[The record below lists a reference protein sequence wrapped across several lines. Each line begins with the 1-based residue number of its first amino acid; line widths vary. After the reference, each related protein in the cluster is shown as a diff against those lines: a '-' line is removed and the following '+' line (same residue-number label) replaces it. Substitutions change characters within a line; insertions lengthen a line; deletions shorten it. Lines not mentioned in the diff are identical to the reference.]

1 MRRDQHVLGAAR
13 SAVIISA
20 GLKRTSQE
28 GTLAMIGK
36 TFSALGAAALLTG
49 VTIAAQPER
58 RPAPR
63 NNAERIICRSMPDQ
77 GSRFVTQRSC
87 HTKAEWAELRRQTKA
102 TIDHIQNSRAGS
114 GQ

>member
-1 MRRDQHVLGAAR
+1 
-13 SAVIISA
+13 
-20 GLKRTSQE
+20 
-28 GTLAMIGK
+28 MIGK
-36 TFSALGAAALLTG
+36 TISALGAAALIAG
-49 VTIAAQPER
+49 VTIAAQPES
-58 RPAPR
+58 RPAPKKDG
-63 NNAERIICRSMPDQ
+63 ERLICRSEPDQ